1 MDNFKVG
8 LISTVSPEFGEAG
21 GGQDRTD
28 AAVCLSRAR
37 QALEG
42 MGALVVDPGEPT
54 SQRPQAALHG
64 RMLREQGVQAL
75 VIYIGHWTH
84 AHTALAAVTAAE
96 APVVIWSVLRP
107 SGTNL
112 TGIGAVRGALDEAG
126 IANSLVMGAFD
137 DPGTLAILEAKVRA
151 AAAVRRLHGQVFGLM
166 GQRSMGMVTGTIDP
180 SGWYRQFGVDVDDWD
195 MLETVERAR
204 SIPDDSPEVIR
215 HAAWVR
221 AEFGGV
227 TVTPESLRA
236 SIKLYLASRQIV
248 GDRGYDFVA
257 VKCLPYMPEIYT
269 TFCFAIAMLND
280 DRDAD
285 GPKERVPCACES
297 DANGALTMQV
307 LKLLSN
313 APVNFADLFEID
325 PATRVATIAN
335 CGSQSTQLASGPK
348 DVHWVP
354 NEMIQ
359 FRWVHHGMSP
369 QYIGRPGRVTIA
381 RLSRVSGDY
390 VMLITG
396 GEALDVPRQA
406 LEGMFAPFC
415 PRTFVR
421 LNCDLEELL
430 QNMRSNHVC
439 SVYGDY
445 QAHLVEFCR
454 LAGIKP
460 VVLRSPL
467 GKEAN
472 P

>member
-1 MDNFKVG
+1 MDAFRVG
-8 LISTVSPEFGEAG
+8 LISTVSPEFGEAQ
-21 GGQDRTD
+21 GGQDLAD
-28 AAVCLSRAR
+28 AEMLLGRAR
-37 QALEG
+37 TSLEN
-42 MGALVVDPGEPT
+42 MGAEVVDPGEPT
-54 SQRPQAALHG
+54 SLRPQAVLHG
-64 RMLREQGVQAL
+64 RMLRERRAQAL
-75 VIYIGHWTH
+75 VLYIGHWTH
-84 AHTALAAVTAAE
+84 AHTALAAATAAE
-96 APVVIWSVLRP
+96 VPVVVWSVLRP
-107 SGTNL
+107 GGTNL
-112 TGIGAVRGALDEAG
+112 TGVGAVRGALDEAG
-126 IANSLVMGAFD
+126 IPNSLVMGPFD
-137 DPGTLAILEAKVRA
+137 DPRTLAELDGKVRA
-151 AAAVRRLHGQVFGLM
+151 ASSVRRLRGQLFGLM

-204 SIPDDSPEVIR
+204 AIPDDSPEVVR
-215 HAAWVR
+215 HADWVR
-221 AEFGGV
+221 QEFGGV
-227 TVTPESLRA
+227 TVTPASLQA
-236 SIKLYLASRQIV
+236 SIKLYLVSRKIV
-248 GDRGYDFVA
+248 QERGYDFVA

-285 GPKERVPCACES
+285 GAKERVPCACES

-307 LKLLSN
+307 LHLLSGE
-313 APVNFADLFEID
+313 PVNFADLFELD

-335 CGSQSTQLASGPK
+335 CGSQSTQLAPGPR
-348 DVHWVP
+348 DVRWVP

-381 RLSRVSGDY
+381 RLSRIKGDY

-396 GEALDVPRQA
+396 GEALDVPRQE

-421 LNCDLEELL
+421 LDCDPEDLL

-445 QAHLVEFCR
+445 RAHLAEFCR
-454 LAGIKP
+454 LAGIQP
-460 VVLRSPL
+460 ILLRAPL
-467 GKEAN
+467 DREAH